1 MSSPPDPG
9 APGEAY
15 LCYGFGIDSIQDGFV
30 RGLMW
35 NAPKSGGVTW
45 HHATLYA
52 VPTDFADGPCDGM
65 PPGAVGLHVWAP
77 GGDNLV
83 LPDGVGIH
91 LPPQT
96 KRMVVEMH
104 VLRTNS
110 TAAESGSIGV
120 CLDHEP
126 VTHPAMF
133 FAAVAPV
140 PAIRP
145 HMVETSRSRCVF
157 HDDAHLWSIWPH
169 MHQVGTEIEANLV
182 RANGETTMLSHVV
195 PWISITSKPTRWM
208 STFTRAMPSKRNARG
223 TTRAI
228 NTCFRD
234 PRRPTK
240 CAIRDSL
247 VGRRHLCLAT
257 FRLESLASRRKV
269 LSSARG
275 RARVPPSPN
284 PSKSGRAASSMIAC
298 NPSATARPR
307 VCVLGINKSQGSES
321 STTTT
326 PMAQVARIAEL
337 AKIVRLAHP

>member
-1 MSSPPDPG
+1 MHRYAVGLAVLTASCSSASKAVSVAEPPTCEIDDLHALTPDPG

-15 LCYGFGIDSIQDGFV
+15 LCYGFGIDAIQDGFV

-52 VPTDFADGPCDGM
+52 VPTDFPDGPCDGM

-83 LPDGVGIH
+83 LPEGVGIH
-91 LPPQT
+91 LPAQT

-110 TAAESGSIGV
+110 SAAESGSLGV
-120 CLDHEP
+120 CLNREP

-145 HMVETSRSRCVF
+145 RTVEISKARCVF

-169 MHQVGTEIEANLV
+169 MHQVGTEIQANLI
-182 RANGETTMLSHVV
+182 RANGDTTMLSRVM
-195 PWISITSKPTRWM
+195 PWDFHHQQTYPLDVDVHAGDAIEAQCTWDNQSDQYVLPGPK
-208 STFTRAMPSKRNARG
+208 
-223 TTRAI
+223 TTDEMCNQGFI
-228 NTCFRD
+228 GW
-234 PRRPTK
+234 P
-240 CAIRDSL
+240 
-247 VGRRHLCLAT
+247 
-257 FRLESLASRRKV
+257 
-269 LSSARG
+269 
-275 RARVPPSPN
+275 
-284 PSKSGRAASSMIAC
+284 AASLPCDFS
-298 NPSATARPR
+298 P
-307 VCVLGINKSQGSES
+307 
-321 STTTT
+321 
-326 PMAQVARIAEL
+326 
-337 AKIVRLAHP
+337 